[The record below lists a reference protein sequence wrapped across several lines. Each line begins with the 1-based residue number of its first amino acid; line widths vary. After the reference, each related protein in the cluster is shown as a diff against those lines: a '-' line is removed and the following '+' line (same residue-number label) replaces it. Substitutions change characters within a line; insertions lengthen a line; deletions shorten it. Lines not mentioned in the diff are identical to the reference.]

1 VVSQN
6 LQYDVPK
13 SASSIS
19 EAREFKKGL
28 DLGLGAVAGGDIAV
42 HIESVRVPVC
52 QVPGQCG
59 FGAEGLGKKDR
70 GDIRVAEFFQAL
82 VVRGLV
88 FHTAGPAVDM
98 GSVGEEAEQGKITGR
113 YPPESGCG
121 GAGRQVLV
129 RPGRLH
135 RPGDGADFVEQWH
148 PAGAEGSAKIF
159 FVLIPGC
166 GDDCLRQDI
175 LEDGGGMQ
183 SAVAFPRAH
192 IDIDTIRFQA
202 DRIDNHGAQDGAE
215 YSGQIGRGY
224 LNISFDDG
232 LIQVKDC
239 IAICF

>member
-1 VVSQN
+1 MVSQN

-13 SASSIS
+13 SARSIS

-28 DLGLGAVAGGDIAV
+28 DLGLGAVAGGDITV
-42 HIESVRVPVC
+42 HIESMRVSVC

-59 FGAEGLGKKDR
+59 LGAEGLGKKDR
-70 GDIRVAEFFQAL
+70 GNIRIVEFFQTL
-82 VVRGLV
+82 VVRGFI

-113 YPPESGCG
+113 HPPESSGG

-129 RPGRLH
+129 GPGRLH
-135 RPGDGADFVEQWH
+135 RLGDGTDFVEQRH
-148 PAGAEGSAKIF
+148 PGATEGSAKIF
-159 FVLIPGC
+159 FVLISGC

-183 SAVAFPRAH
+183 SAVAFSRAH
-192 IDIDTIRFQA
+192 IDIDTIRLQA

-215 YSGQIGRGY
+215 YPGKIGRSY

-232 LIQVKDC
+232 LIQIKDC
-239 IAICF
+239 NAICF